1 MEWLMVIFFI
11 LASIM
16 DSKKKSDQ
24 AKQQR
29 QQRMGGQEVY
39 RSGDNKRPAPQP
51 KKQEGNLF
59 ESLGDLLENLDDAL
73 EGTIEKLDQEIQPK
87 KKAQPAQTGR
97 QQQSRKQ
104 VADRQSER
112 KPSSQMLK
120 GQLERKESPVTG
132 KTLMET
138 AKRHKKHAEPQ
149 TAKKSS
155 KELPTKTLMELRPD
169 REQRDEHT
177 KVSASVKPLK
187 NAFENDESCEHRI
200 ELNPNIQYS
209 KQQQKTAA
217 QRTVAI
223 KTDGESIVQG
233 IIWAEILD
241 KPKAYQNRAR
251 RVTR

>member
-1 MEWLMVIFFI
+1 MEWLMIIFFI

-39 RSGDNKRPAPQP
+39 RSADNKRSVSQP

-59 ESLGDLLENLDDAL
+59 ESLGELLETLDDAL
-73 EGTIEKLDQEIQPK
+73 EDTFEKVDKEIQPK
-87 KKAQPAQTGR
+87 KKSKPTPVTKGQPE
-97 QQQSRKQ
+97 RKQ
-104 VADRQSER
+104 
-112 KPSSQMLK
+112 
-120 GQLERKESPVTG
+120 SPTTG

-138 AKRHKKHAEPQ
+138 AGKKLNKKAEPQ
-149 TAKKSS
+149 TAKKSP
-155 KELPTKTLMELRPD
+155 KDLPTKTLMELRPD
-169 REQRDEHT
+169 REQREEHT

-187 NAFENDESCEHRI
+187 NAFENDEQCEHRI

-209 KQQQKTAA
+209 KQQQKDTA
-217 QRTVAI
+217 QRSVAV

-233 IIWAEILD
+233 IIWSEIMG

-251 RVTR
+251 RMTR